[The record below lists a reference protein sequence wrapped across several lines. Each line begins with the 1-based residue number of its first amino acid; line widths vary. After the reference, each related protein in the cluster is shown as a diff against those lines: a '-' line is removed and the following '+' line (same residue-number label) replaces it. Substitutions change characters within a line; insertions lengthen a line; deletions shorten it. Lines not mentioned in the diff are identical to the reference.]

1 MGIPSTVDRQ
11 ESARATNGKEPQK
24 YGKLPDSRQKLCES
38 ILNLQKWEQSEGSLR
53 RGAQKTPRF
62 RKCTRGVLSTMT
74 KPGERHIN
82 PSLLLNIS
90 YKICHTKEQK
100 LACKVGVDAAED
112 PLGVT
117 SGLLRPCVSDQTGFI
132 TSSHIKNSADDRR
145 GLAHLRRPAVRFE
158 TTTKRMVCTMFEQ
171 CSDAQTVC
179 RVFSKNTSLSQQT
192 LIY

>member
-74 KPGERHIN
+74 KPGERHLN
-82 PSLLLNIS
+82 PSLLFNIS

-100 LACKVGVDAAED
+100 LACKVGVDAVED

-117 SGLLRPCVSDQTGFI
+117 SGLLRPCDTPRQRSNRVYNKFT
-132 TSSHIKNSADDRR
+132 HKNSADDRR

-158 TTTKRMVCTMFEQ
+158 TTTKSVILC
-171 CSDAQTVC
+171 A
-179 RVFSKNTSLSQQT
+179 
-192 LIY
+192 